1 MLLYG
6 TDAWLPAARSG
17 VKDEAENFCGCFWM
31 LRWSWGA
38 GVGEV
43 GRGRGVGRVAGFGK
57 IQSSQNNL
65 CIHVMGLY
73 DLAKKWE
80 KIGGN
85 LCVLITLR

>member
-1 MLLYG
+1 MSELLF
-6 TDAWLPAARSG
+6 DDEKDIARLELE
-17 VKDEAENFCGCFWM
+17 VQ
-31 LRWSWGA
+31 LWSRVCRIWRQ
-38 GVGEV
+38 
-43 GRGRGVGRVAGFGK
+43 GRL
-57 IQSSQNNL
+57 QSSQNNL